1 MAGAL
6 TEEEQDAVAR
16 LKISSSTVS
25 APGEDSPGG
34 FDIMRSLAKKQ
45 KIEATVMDG
54 YANANFVLGSCA
66 EIERVWSSAER
77 ILQKTRYSLTPIYF
91 ESILF
96 LKYNRMYWDMA
107 LVSKAIRCVQAEDHM
122 NRLADELAAVEIQ
135 RVNDDDSDDERF
147 E

>member
-1 MAGAL
+1 
-6 TEEEQDAVAR
+6 
-16 LKISSSTVS
+16 
-25 APGEDSPGG
+25 
-34 FDIMRSLAKKQ
+34 MRSLAKRQ
-45 KIEATVMDG
+45 KTEETSSNDG
-54 YANANFVLGSCA
+54 YANANFILGSCA

-96 LKYNRMYWDMA
+96 LKYNRKFWDME

-122 NRLADELAAVEIQ
+122 NRLDNELAAVEIQ
-135 RVNDDDSDDERF
+135 CVNDDDSDDELF